1 MVLEELWRGV
11 AILYVINEDSANR
24 VLNSL
29 KRLHVPAF
37 AFKYSPD
44 KLDLA
49 WRCFDAI
56 VLMMPVSAAVRL
68 LCPLIKDKT
77 IDRPVVVVS
86 EDLRYAIPI
95 LGAHWGANELALELS
110 KVLQGVVPV
119 ITTASESYGIT
130 SVEELARKLITK
142 IMNPE
147 LLSKVNAELL
157 RGGCVEV
164 HGLTALP
171 TWVKGN
177 YKLIG
182 DCKYKIYVL
191 DEEQK
196 TDFVENVLILKKL
209 KLSIGVGSKRGADTK
224 LIKYAVLDVL
234 DRLGVGI
241 DRVDVI
247 ASVHENVKNVAEE
260 LGIKF
265 MLMPLSDIGKFRPND
280 DCLTPPSESL
290 TRLGIIGVA
299 EPLALIAGGPTA
311 RLIMRKVVYDG
322 EVTVAVAAHE

>member
-29 KRLHVPAF
+29 KRLHVSAF

-95 LGAHWGANELALELS
+95 LGAHWGANKLALELG

-130 SVEELARKLITK
+130 SIEEFARKLITK

-157 RGGCVEV
+157 REGCVEV

-177 YKLIG
+177 YKLNG

-191 DEEQK
+191 SEEPK
-196 TDFVENVLILKKL
+196 MDFAENVLILKKL
-209 KLSIGVGSKRGADTK
+209 KLSIGVGSKRSTDTK

-241 DRVDVI
+241 DRVDVM
-247 ASVHENVKNVAEE
+247 ASVHENIKNVAEE
-260 LGIKF
+260 LGIRF
-265 MLMPLSDIGKFRPND
+265 MLVPLSDIGKFSPND
-280 DCLTPPSESL
+280 DCLTPPSEAL

>member
-44 KLDLA
+44 KLSLT

-56 VLMMPVSAAVRL
+56 VMMMPVSAAVRL

-110 KVLQGVVPV
+110 KVLRGVVPV

-130 SVEELARKLITK
+130 SVEEFARKLITK

-147 LLSKVNAELL
+147 LLSKINAELL
-157 RGGCVEV
+157 REGCVEV

-177 YKLIG
+177 YKLNG
-182 DCKYKIYVL
+182 DCKYKIHVL
-191 DEEQK
+191 DEEPK
-196 TDFVENVLILKKL
+196 TDFAENVLILKKL
-209 KLSIGVGSKRGADTK
+209 KLSIGVGSKRDADAK

-247 ASVHENVKNVAEE
+247 ASVHENIKNVAEE

-280 DCLTPPSESL
+280 DCLTPPSEAL
-290 TRLGIIGVA
+290 ARLGVMGVA

-322 EVTVAVAAHE
+322 EVTIAVAAHE

>member
-1 MVLEELWRGV
+1 MGLEELWRGV

-44 KLDLA
+44 KLSFA

-56 VLMMPVSAAVRL
+56 VMMMPVSAAVRL

-95 LGAHWGANELALELS
+95 LGAHWGANESALELS

-130 SVEELARKLITK
+130 SIEEFARKLIAK

-157 RGGCVEV
+157 RGDCVEV

-171 TWVKGN
+171 AWGKGN
-177 YKLIG
+177 YKLNG

-196 TDFVENVLILKKL
+196 TDFAENVLILKKL

-234 DRLGVGI
+234 DRLGVSI

-247 ASVHENVKNVAEE
+247 ASVHENIKNVAEE
-260 LGIKF
+260 LGIRF
-265 MLMPLSDIGKFRPND
+265 MLVPLSDIGKFRSND
-280 DCLTPPSESL
+280 DCLTPPSEAL
-290 TRLGIIGVA
+290 TRLGVMGVA